1 MQLPQPDDVLDA
13 RARIHKHIR
22 VTPVMQSDSLDALT
36 GMTLFW
42 KCENLQR
49 AGAFKFRGATN
60 AVLQLDDATRARGV
74 ATHSSGNHG
83 AALALAAQRAGLP
96 ATVVM
101 PSNSVASKRAAVLT
115 FGGRVV
121 SCEPTAAARVAGLE
135 QVVRETG
142 ATPVHPF
149 EHPHVVAG
157 QGTATLELLEQA
169 EALHTILVP
178 VGGGGLLGGTLLAV
192 RAVGLPVHVI
202 GCEPAGAADAER
214 SFRAGE
220 RLVDFVPDTVADGLR
235 TPLGEVGF
243 ALMIRDAAD
252 VGSVSER
259 ALLVAMRLIWE
270 RLKLVVEPSS
280 AVPLAALLP
289 GGPLHETLRG
299 RRVGLVLSGGNV
311 DLDALPVMP
320 PLGFHDPVST

>member
-1 MQLPQPDDVLDA
+1 MQLPQPDDVLHA
-13 RARIHKHIR
+13 RTRIHRHVR
-22 VTPVMQSDSLDALT
+22 VTPVLESASLNQLT
-36 GMTLFW
+36 GASLFF
-42 KCENLQR
+42 KAENLQR

-60 AVLQLDDATRARGV
+60 AVLQLDEATRARGV

-83 AALALAAQRAGLP
+83 AALALAALRAGLP
-96 ATVVM
+96 AVVVM
-101 PSNSVASKRAAVLT
+101 PSNSVASKRAAVET
-115 FGGRVV
+115 FGGQVV

-157 QGTATLELLEQA
+157 QGTATLELLEQVR
-169 EALHTILVP
+169 ELHALLVP

-192 RAVGLPVHVI
+192 RAAGAPVQVI
-202 GCEPAGAADAER
+202 GVEPSGAADAER

-235 TPLGEVGF
+235 TPLGEVGYE
-243 ALMIRDAAD
+243 LMMRDASD
-252 VGSVSER
+252 VVSVFEE
-259 ALLVAMRLIWE
+259 AILIAMRLVWE
-270 RLKLVVEPSS
+270 RLKLVIEPSS

-289 GGPLHETLRG
+289 GGPLHERLRG
-299 RRVGLVLSGGNV
+299 QRVALVLSGGNV
-311 DLDALPVMP
+311 DLDALPAMP
-320 PLGFHDPVST
+320 KVPRYPVA